1 MQRDKIIKKAIA
13 VLSEPNMKLNS
24 LLRDLKD
31 VQGQFMTEEAL
42 KAHKIQDLPGEELK
56 KHLPFIIFLVIFLAT
71 GLAVYRDYGVSWD
84 EGAHLLIGVINI
96 SA

>member
-13 VLSEPNMKLNS
+13 VLSEPNMKLNG

-56 KHLPFIIFLVIFLAT
+56 KHLPLLEKYVESVTEGIEYIKEFLDNVAEYT
-71 GLAVYRDYGVSWD
+71 QGK
-84 EGAHLLIGVINI
+84 
-96 SA
+96 